1 VGDTF
6 EFRPPDANDRAWL
19 KALVERANA
28 GDLDAVAGVRDFL
41 DRNPQIWR
49 SVGDM
54 AAHAEAAWVE
64 LIGRGDRLL
73 GEALTR
79 EADRLRGELL
89 GDHPTPVERML
100 VDQVVVSHL
109 ELRYLQ
115 VRAAEAPGT
124 TSGQIA
130 SATRRLDGA
139 QRRYLAALKSLET
152 VRRLSVRDDG
162 RARLQVFRAEGTG

>member
-1 VGDTF
+1 VGDTV

-19 KALVERANA
+19 KALVAKANA
-28 GDLDAVAGVRDFL
+28 GDAGAIAGVREFL
-41 DRNPQIWR
+41 DANPQIWR
-49 SVGDM
+49 AVGDM
-54 AAHAEAAWVE
+54 AAHAEGAWVE

-73 GEALTR
+73 GEALSR
-79 EADRLRGELL
+79 EADRLRADLL
-89 GDHPTPVERML
+89 GDHPSPVERML

-124 TSGQIA
+124 TSGQVA
-130 SATRRLDGA
+130 SATRRLDSA

-152 VRRLSVRDDG
+152 VRKLVARDDG
-162 RARLQVFRAEGTG
+162 RARLHVFRAEGTG